1 MSIVV
6 EDNTILAPNDSLPEL
21 TQLTDNNNDIN
32 NDINNGIN
40 DGIWPEYCN
49 PSYRMPNEIEVRVTL
64 ASGDYYF
71 PVTIIKSTTTKSYY
85 GGYRN
90 KITGKIY
97 HHANSQTPTD
107 SKKTIK
113 DTSHL
118 RSRDTQTFEN
128 RTLSIQPGREYGTQM
143 ERIDIRLDSKNDKVI
158 TSKKYFTSEQLLAL
172 KISKCIFIQRCW
184 RGYMARSLAYR
195 IRQRNIDLD
204 KQEKDEKERKIL
216 EDRAKRDA
224 DMDRRLHPKTN
235 PDFSILFN
243 ELDSW
248 RRAEIAKIK
257 ATTAIGEERTKALTE
272 LLADETK
279 ALQSIQ
285 NLKIAARKE
294 IYSEKTHK
302 MLERMSEAHRWQLS
316 NGDIAYVQTPE
327 TIRAKELLD
336 LYNALNATLGIDERL
351 DILLRVKWTVREYD
365 TQLTRDIAELVD
377 READLLNRGRP
388 IKSIEKLR
396 IRLGNMFLQ
405 FLENAEYNPRAK
417 DFVGLP
423 PPNH

>member
-1 MSIVV
+1 MSLV
-6 EDNTILAPNDSLPEL
+6 EDGSMILAPNDSLPEL
-21 TQLTDNNNDIN
+21 DNNNININ
-32 NDINNGIN
+32 NNNNNDDSYIN

-49 PSYRMPNEIEVRVTL
+49 PSYRMPNEIEVCVTL

-71 PVTIIKSTTTKSYY
+71 PVTIIKSTSLKPYY
-85 GGYRN
+85 GGFRN

-97 HHANSQTPTD
+97 HHGNSQTPTD
-107 SKKTIK
+107 SRKTIK
-113 DTSHL
+113 DTSNL
-118 RSRDTQTFEN
+118 RSRDTQTFET
-128 RTLSIQPGREYGTQM
+128 RTLSIQQGREYGTQM
-143 ERIDIRLDSKNDKVI
+143 ERIDLRLDNKHDKVI

-172 KISKCIFIQRCW
+172 KIAKCIFIQRCW
-184 RGYMARSLAYR
+184 RGYMARFLAYR

-204 KQEKDEKERKIL
+204 KQAKEERERRIL
-216 EDRAKRDA
+216 EDRAKRET
-224 DMDRRLHPKTN
+224 DMNRRLHPKTN

-248 RRAEIAKIK
+248 RRDEIAKIK
-257 ATTAIGEERTKALTE
+257 ATTTSGEERTKALTE

-285 NLKIAARKE
+285 NLKIAARKDL
-294 IYSEKTHK
+294 YAEKTHK
-302 MLERMSEAHRWQLS
+302 MLERMSESHRWQLS
-316 NGDIAYVQTPE
+316 NGDVAYVQTPE
-327 TIRAKELLD
+327 TVRAKELLD
-336 LYNALNATLGIDERL
+336 LYNALNTSLGIDERL
-351 DILLRVKWTVREYD
+351 DVLLRVKWTVREYD

-405 FLENAEYNPRAK
+405 FLENGDYNPRAR

-423 PPNH
+423 PNH

>member
-1 MSIVV
+1 MSIVI
-6 EDNTILAPNDSLPEL
+6 DDNNTILAPNDSLPEL
-21 TQLTDNNNDIN
+21 TQLDNKYNNDNNND
-32 NDINNGIN
+32 GIN
-40 DGIWPEYCN
+40 DGLWPEYCN

-71 PVTIIKSTTTKSYY
+71 PVSIIKSSSTKSYY

-90 KITGKIY
+90 KLTGKIY

-107 SKKTIK
+107 TKKTIK

-118 RSRDTQTFEN
+118 RSRDTQTFET
-128 RTLSIQPGREYGTQM
+128 RSLSIQPGREYGTQM
-143 ERIDIRLDSKNDKVI
+143 ERIDLRLDNKNDKVI

-204 KQEKDEKERKIL
+204 EEEKRKKELKII
-216 EDRAKRDA
+216 EDKLKREA
-224 DMDRRLHPKTN
+224 DMNRRLHPKTN

-248 RRAEIAKIK
+248 RRQEIAKIK
-257 ATTAIGEERTKALTE
+257 ATTTIGDERTKALTE

-294 IYSEKTHK
+294 IYAEKTNK

-336 LYNALNATLGIDERL
+336 LYNALSSSLVNIDERL
-351 DILLRVKWTVREYD
+351 DILLKVKWIVKEYN
-365 TQLTRDIAELVD
+365 TQLTRDISELVD

-388 IKSIEKLR
+388 LKSIEKLR

-423 PPNH
+423 PKN